1 MLCDLLNTH
10 LLTMIKVIG
19 HIRRLN
25 TIHRRGLLLC
35 GNYGFAISIT
45 THCYSDRGYTFSWRV
60 MVIPREETEKENR

>member
-1 MLCDLLNTH
+1 MRCELQSTH

-35 GNYGFAISIT
+35 GNYGLEISARKLR
-45 THCYSDRGYTFSWRV
+45 HCNCGCTFSWRV